1 MRREQYMPLLYPFER
16 ISARPGILFG
26 KAVSFLFG
34 FLFCMYTVL
43 PAQNAGEP
51 LATASAR
58 AQGSARVIEANVTL
72 LTLREMRIDK
82 VQPSEGI
89 ITLNPVTNSNA
100 GLMKADGAPNAEV
113 QVTFQQQ
120 VTLVHESGT
129 NTLTFRY
136 EIAGNRQDNQAAS
149 ELVTNSSRNFQ
160 LNEEGEFFIWVGGR
174 VDITN
179 AISGNYEGEFTVE
192 VEYI

>member
-1 MRREQYMPLLYPFER
+1 MPRLYPYGRSSIKAGSFYGKVV
-16 ISARPGILFG
+16 PLFFG
-26 KAVSFLFG
+26 LLFFL
-34 FLFCMYTVL
+34 YTIL
-43 PAQNAGEP
+43 PAQNSSEP
-51 LATASAR
+51 LATSSSIAVASAR
-58 AQGSARVIEANVTL
+58 IVEPNVTL

-89 ITLNPVTNSNA
+89 ITLNPIRNSNA
-100 GLMKADGAPNAEV
+100 GLMKADGASNADV

-129 NTLTFRY
+129 NTLTFQY
-136 EIAGNRQDNQAAS
+136 EIAGNRQDNQAAA
-149 ELVTNSSRNFQ
+149 ELITNSSRNFR

-174 VDITN
+174 VDITD
-179 AISGNYEGEFTVE
+179 AIGGNYEGEFTVE